1 MRQPSV
7 GRSLGL
13 AIAVLLAAV
22 IGVGLWLTMPPN
34 PIHQSLEPF
43 PTFLD
48 VVDPECAALLARPEA
63 QPGASPYKIDDCEDK
78 AVAQRKGYRDLDQ
91 ATRSANAAE
100 DAAWL
105 SLLQARA
112 SVIGAAFLVLTL
124 FATAWAA
131 WAAADA
137 AEIAGRAAAAA
148 QVSADISQRE
158 FSLTHRPRLRVRKVL
173 IPPLVEGE
181 PIAIQAEI
189 VNVGNTTAILRAAEF
204 RVETRPRTLGAAA
217 RWAES
222 DNIGA
227 GSTRYNKE
235 GHLVILY
242 CPIRAGGAYVQRLTT
257 NLPYRR
263 EAGCPPELMIVRGDL
278 VYDDTFLGSP
288 FDVRGKM
295 DFMPTERKTAFER
308 FFQTQDRSGVSR
320 FAKAKEPDSEF
331 EYED

>member
-13 AIAVLLAAV
+13 AIAGLLAAV

-43 PTFLD
+43 PTFFD
-48 VVDPECAALLARPEA
+48 VVDPECAALTARPESL
-63 QPGASPYKIDDCEDK
+63 PGASPYKIDDCEDK

-91 ATRSANAAE
+91 AMRSANAAE

-137 AEIAGRAAAAA
+137 AKIAGRAAAAA

-173 IPPLVEGE
+173 IPTLTEGE
-181 PIAIQAEI
+181 PIRIQAEI
-189 VNVGNTTAILRAAEF
+189 ANVGNTTAILRFVAF
-204 RVETRPRTLGAAA
+204 RIETRPRTLGAAA
-217 RWAES
+217 RWTES

-227 GSTRYNKE
+227 ASTRHDKD
-235 GHLVILY
+235 GKPVILM
-242 CPIRAGGAYVQRLTT
+242 CFIRAGGTHVQRLTT
-257 NLPYRR
+257 NLRYRR
-263 EAGCPPELMIVRGDL
+263 ESGCPPELMIVRGDIA
-278 VYDDTFLGSP
+278 YDDTFLGSS
-288 FDVRGKM
+288 FDLKGRM
-295 DFMPTERKTAFER
+295 DFKPTERKTAFER
-308 FFQTQDRSGVSR
+308 FFVRHERSGVIW
-320 FAKAKEPDSEF
+320 FAKAKEPDPEF